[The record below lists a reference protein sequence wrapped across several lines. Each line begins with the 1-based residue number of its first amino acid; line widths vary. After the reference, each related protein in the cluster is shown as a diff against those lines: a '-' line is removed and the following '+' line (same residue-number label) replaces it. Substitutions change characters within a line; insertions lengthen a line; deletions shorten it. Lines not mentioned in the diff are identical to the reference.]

1 MSFYDLHEKRLNR
14 YGENYE
20 SRVQGKREREFE
32 NLLSKSIYRI
42 NFTYDNSTRPAILK
56 PMRQDET
63 KTLHYLL
70 VRVDL
75 DIPPGTLINLPDKK
89 GDLKPWLVY
98 WLDERVASGYNR
110 FVVLAMTH
118 LMKWEN
124 EKGESFSSWSF
135 MTGQRQNMMV
145 DTTKSRSRSMSLYT
159 ESVKGNSLI
168 LPANPNLRQDTYF
181 KITRSGI
188 TEGYRVTGYDIHST
202 EGVMYVT
209 VLPTFIRNEDP
220 SPQPQVGDTEEE
232 FFWLQGRVTKEED
245 NG

>member
-42 NFTYDNSTRPAILK
+42 NFTYDNLTIPAILK

-63 KTLHYLL
+63 KVLHYLL
-70 VRVDL
+70 VRTDFN
-75 DIPPGTLINLPDKK
+75 IPPGTLVDLPNKDEVF
-89 GDLKPWLVY
+89 KPWLIY

-110 FVVLAMTH
+110 YVVLAMTH
-118 LMKWEN
+118 LMEWEDDKN
-124 EKGESFSSWSF
+124 QKFSSWAF
-135 MTGQRQNMMV
+135 MTGQRQNMMI
-145 DTTKSRSRSMSLYT
+145 DTTKSRSRSMTLYT

-168 LPANPNLRQDTYF
+168 LPVNQNIKQDTYF
-181 KITRSGI
+181 KITQFGI

-209 VLPTFIRNEDP
+209 ILPTFIRNEDP
-220 SPQPQVGDTEEE
+220 SLTLQEDDSEED
-232 FFWLQGRVTKEED
+232 FFWLQGKIAKEGD